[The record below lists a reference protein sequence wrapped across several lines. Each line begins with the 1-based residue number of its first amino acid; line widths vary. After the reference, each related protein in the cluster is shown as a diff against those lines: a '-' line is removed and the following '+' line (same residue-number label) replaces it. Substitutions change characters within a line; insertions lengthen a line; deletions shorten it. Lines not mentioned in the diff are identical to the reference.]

1 MVNIPEIWSKYQKYG
16 QNTRS
21 VVNIPEIWSLT
32 IFLVCW
38 PLVNIPE
45 IWSAISIPEILSTY
59 QKYGPHTRNMVN
71 IPQKKKVKYLD
82 KKYKKFNSLKKKKNN
97 SKVGT
102 HRVRQQPST
111 DNSRAASGVLLN
123 IDHQKKNKYRPNVT
137 KYRPQKRAIST
148 KYD

>member
-1 MVNIPEIWSKYQKYG
+1 MVNTPEIWSKYQKYG

-21 VVNIPEIWSLT
+21 VVNT
-32 IFLVCW
+32 
-38 PLVNIPE
+38 PE

-111 DNSRAASGVLLN
+111 DTSRAASGVLLN